1 MGAADQEGLRLAG
14 ALIPYIGSTPT
25 TRRLCVEIATLAR
38 RYQRIQV
45 AKLNRFLTASE
56 RTIEP
61 RLEDHIR
68 ALVAS
73 LPATDDGAITVSFD
87 GDPRG
92 SAVHVTVPNQPHA
105 GNSLGLGGEFYV
117 GGE

>member
-1 MGAADQEGLRLAG
+1 MGVAEKQGQERARELTS
-14 ALIPYIGSTPT
+14 YIGSTPT
-25 TRRLCVEIATLAR
+25 TRRVCVEIATLAR
-38 RYQRIQV
+38 TYQRIQV

-61 RLEDHIR
+61 RLEDQIR

-73 LPATDDGAITVSFD
+73 LPATNDGAITVGFD